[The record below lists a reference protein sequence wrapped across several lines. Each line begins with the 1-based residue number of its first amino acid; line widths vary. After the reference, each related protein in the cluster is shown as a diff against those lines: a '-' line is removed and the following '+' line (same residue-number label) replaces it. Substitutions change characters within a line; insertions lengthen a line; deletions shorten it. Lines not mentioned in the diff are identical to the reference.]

1 MIYFDPN
8 LRESLCDSLDTAKGQ
23 FDYGMRYCDVLKI
36 SDNEIQGFT
45 GEEDYDK
52 GIAGSCLHFVLER
65 GLQSL
70 SENDLMEMLSF
81 ANAASSIITTK
92 KGTLRVMPSEDDV
105 GTVVEK

>member
-1 MIYFDPN
+1 MIYFDPK

-65 GLQSL
+65 GLQNL
-70 SENDLMEMLSF
+70 SENDLREMLNF
-81 ANAASSIITTK
+81 ANAAASIITTR
-92 KGTLRVMPSEDDV
+92 KGALRVMPLEEDV
-105 GTVVEK
+105 RNVVEK